1 MIEPSEDSFETMME
15 LNNPSSKQMESS
27 EGSSNTVE
35 EAPGSSG
42 AQAQAEAGSDS
53 GPAQEGK
60 EPPSGSTQEM
70 QELPIDLYQNLE
82 EPFSGLYE
90 EREKLPT
97 DLLQDMEETSGPR
110 EERDELPTDLLQELE
125 ESSSGPFEEREELPT
140 DTLED
145 VEEPSSG
152 PREEREELPTDT
164 LENVEEPSSG
174 PPEEREEL
182 PTDTLE
188 NVEEP
193 SSGPRE
199 EREELPTDTLENV
212 EEPSS
217 GPPEEREELPTDT
230 LENVE
235 EPSSGPPEERE
246 ELPTDTLENVEEP
259 SSGPREEREELPTDT
274 LENVEEPSSGPRE
287 EREELPTDTL
297 ENVEE
302 PFSDPCEEQEDPPSD
317 LLQDMEESCDSSHEE
332 EEDPLS
338 EIAISSDGIDSVF
351 VNSSETQTEQGDETD
366 LEDEDELNLG
376 EEAQP
381 GGSPEEVMATME
393 SIISVFLRV
402 HDIEHQ
408 QRVAERI
415 LMQAI
420 EEGRLPKLRHFS
432 GDRREYHE
440 FIVLCQMTLQNYPS
454 MFHNDQLRVKFVMCH
469 LSDLALEWANGLVEQ
484 DSPLLNNYSG
494 FIEAMSE
501 MFEYRQTLRV
511 AEDAMF
517 NIRQGNRGVAE
528 YINEFQS
535 LVHTLGWPDE
545 VLQAH
550 LCQGLNEDI
559 RHYLFRIPQPASLE
573 NLMVLVLQIEDKL
586 AERRALLRLPPEAR
600 PRSLIWMDTPAP
612 EKWHVSTWL
621 PNAFHPN
628 INRAHLFLLLMV
640 RVNPYHSVAVQ
651 ALVDSGAEGNYMD
664 EKFAQEHYVELY
676 ERPYPQAVQT
686 VDGSLI
692 GNEPISLCT
701 EPLLCIQQ
709 NHCEYIEFDI
719 VPSQHFSVVL
729 GIKWLRTHAPEVDWF
744 KGRCTFHSPY
754 CLKNCFHPPP
764 PCIALEKVSMT
775 ILPGLPQMYSDLA
788 DVFIVKE
795 ADDETSDQ
803 PSSDGSDD
811 LSESEPSELQQAGD
825 SDHNDVFYES
835 SSKRP
840 YQSVSARMQEKARQQ
855 EQYWILYD
863 MLNDRQDYIQM
874 MPELFDHLH
883 GATWFTKLEL
893 RDIAKEPR
901 VDYSLTHT
909 EDTWR
914 ATFGMS
920 PYQMRCYRPFTIDS
934 YADDCDNEIHFIL
947 KDILG
952 FYVIAHGRE
961 LLIYSMSQEEHSD
974 HVRQVLLRL
983 RGHNIHCSLDKTLFH
998 RHSAE
1003 FMGFALSR
1011 KGVKLNKTIRNIM
1024 MGCPVPSNRKSLQSV
1039 IELFYPYRHFVEHF
1053 AIIAEPL
1060 VKLLL
1065 SSEPFC
1071 WGEEHQEALDCLK
1084 RAFQKAPFLYHPK
1097 PQNPFYL
1104 ETGVTGSFLYASLL
1118 QTDEETGKKATCSF
1132 YSRHLSPIEVEYPQ
1146 VEMRILP
1153 VRASFMVWCRYLEN
1167 TEEPI
1172 MILLNTEDLA
1182 SLNNDRLTVL
1192 LPGHWLY
1199 FFAHFHYEVMELPD
1213 DDDPRALSRRNPNQ
1227 RALRARYMR
1236 PLLLL
1241 ALRASQREAFSDFGS
1256 EPEAE
1261 TESEDSDDESDPEWA
1276 ELNRQALVQE
1286 ALSNIPIEQI
1296 LNTLLTHFSRVQIRS
1311 VVLHF
1316 FRGLLYWKSVLG
1328 VASLLVMMR
1337 VRQPLSPLP
1346 APSLEVARPEPR
1358 HTLRLILDSSLIA
1371 GSGMATAI
1379 TQLLSQMPRVA
1390 RANTLPA
1397 RELAELYLS
1406 PRCWHR
1412 NALHS
1417 QPPRGL
1423 RFTPG
1428 FWLTLCEFFG
1438 VRVNPEEDI
1447 FPDPHQQR
1455 YLELHVVG
1463 DEDVVLREALQDDLQ
1478 RYRQCGLHDGLQDTS
1493 QDAQD
1498 NDVQEALLEDEEALL
1513 GNQEDLLGDQEAL
1526 LGDQEALLG
1535 NQEAVTFRPRNLMD
1549 PEVLD
1554 FLNNRLLYILGA
1566 DGRLTLLSRDEVARA
1581 LTRFLTM
1588 ASRMALLSPA
1598 REQARLEALSDSSD
1612 DELD

>member
-35 EAPGSSG
+35 ETPGSSG

-97 DLLQDMEETSGPR
+97 DLLQDMEATSGPR

-125 ESSSGPFEEREELPT
+125 ESSSGPCEEREKLPTDTLENMEEPSSGPSEEREKLPTDTLKNMEEPSSDPCEEQEELPT
-140 DTLED
+140 DTLKNMEKPSSDPCEEQEELPTDTLKNMEKPSSDPCEEQEELSTDTLENMEEPSSGPSEEREEMPTDSLED

-152 PREEREELPTDT
+152 PSEER
-164 LENVEEPSSG
+164 
-174 PPEEREEL
+174 
-182 PTDTLE
+182 
-188 NVEEP
+188 
-193 SSGPRE
+193 
-199 EREELPTDTLENV
+199 
-212 EEPSS
+212 
-217 GPPEEREELPTDT
+217 
-230 LENVE
+230 
-235 EPSSGPPEERE
+235 
-246 ELPTDTLENVEEP
+246 
-259 SSGPREEREELPTDT
+259 
-274 LENVEEPSSGPRE
+274 
-287 EREELPTDTL
+287 
-297 ENVEE
+297 
-302 PFSDPCEEQEDPPSD
+302 EDPPSD

-332 EEDPLS
+332 GEDPLS

-366 LEDEDELNLG
+366 LEDEEDEENL
-376 EEAQP
+376 EEEGQP
-381 GGSPEEVMATME
+381 GSSPEQVMATME
-393 SIISVFLRV
+393 SIISVFLRMQ
-402 HDIEHQ
+402 DIEHQ

-454 MFHNDQLRVKFVMCH
+454 MLHNDQLRVKFVMCH
-469 LSDLALEWANGLVEQ
+469 LSDLALEWANSLVEQ
-484 DSPLLNNYSG
+484 NSPLLNNYSG

-535 LVHTLGWPDE
+535 LIPTLGWPDE

-559 RHYLFRIPQPASLE
+559 RHYLFRIPQPESLE

-586 AERRALLRLPPEAR
+586 AERRAILRLPPEAR
-600 PRSLIWMDTPAP
+600 PRNMIWLDPPAP
-612 EKWHVSTWL
+612 EKWSVSSWL

-692 GNEPISLCT
+692 GNEPIWLYT
-701 EPLLCIQQ
+701 EPLMCIQQ

-719 VPSQHFSVVL
+719 VPSPHFSVVL
-729 GIKWLRTHAPEVDWF
+729 GIKWLRTHAPEVDWI

-764 PCIALEKVSMT
+764 PCIALEKVSMAM
-775 ILPGLPQMYSDLA
+775 LPGLPQLYSDLA
-788 DVFIVKE
+788 DVFNPKE

-840 YQSVSARMQEKARQQ
+840 CQSVSAKMQEKARQQ

-874 MPELFDHLH
+874 MPELFEQLH

-914 ATFGMS
+914 ATFGLS

-961 LLIYSMSQEEHSD
+961 LLIYSMSQEEHFD

-983 RGHNIHCSLDKTLFH
+983 RGHNIHCSLDKSQFH
-998 RHSAE
+998 RQTAE
-1003 FMGFALSR
+1003 IMGFALSP
-1011 KGVKLNKTIRNIM
+1011 KGVKLNKTIMNLI
-1024 MGCPVPSNRKSLQSV
+1024 MGCTAPSNRKGLQTV

-1060 VKLLL
+1060 VRLLL
-1065 SSEPFC
+1065 STETYC

-1084 RAFQKAPFLYHPK
+1084 RAFRKAPILYHPK
-1097 PQNPFYL
+1097 HQNPFYL
-1104 ETGVTGSFLYASLL
+1104 ETGITGSFLYASLI
-1118 QTDEETGKKATCSF
+1118 QTDEETGKKATCAF

-1153 VRASFMVWCRYLEN
+1153 IRASLIVWCRYLEN

-1192 LPGHWLY
+1192 LPGHWL
-1199 FFAHFHYEVMELPD
+1199 FFFSHFHFDVMELPD

-1227 RALRARYMR
+1227 RAVKGRYMR
-1236 PLLLL
+1236 PLMLL
-1241 ALRASQREAFSDFGS
+1241 ALRANQRDSFSDS
-1256 EPEAE
+1256 ESETETE
-1261 TESEDSDDESDPEWA
+1261 TESKDSDDESDPEWA

-1286 ALSNIPIEQI
+1286 VLSNIPIEHI
-1296 LNTLLTHFSRVQIRS
+1296 LNSLLTHFSRVQIRS
-1311 VVLHF
+1311 IVLHF

-1328 VASLLVMMR
+1328 VASLLAMMR
-1337 VRQPLSPLP
+1337 VTQPLSPLP

-1379 TQLLSQMPRVA
+1379 TQLLSQMPPVA

-1498 NDVQEALLEDEEALL
+1498 NDVQEALL
-1513 GNQEDLLGDQEAL
+1513 GD
-1526 LGDQEALLG
+1526 
-1535 NQEAVTFRPRNLMD
+1535 QEAVTFRPRNLMD

>member
-35 EAPGSSG
+35 ETPGSSG
-42 AQAQAEAGSDS
+42 AQAQAEAGSDN

-82 EPFSGLYE
+82 EPFSGL
-90 EREKLPT
+90 
-97 DLLQDMEETSGPR
+97 
-110 EERDELPTDLLQELE
+110 
-125 ESSSGPFEEREELPT
+125 
-140 DTLED
+140 
-145 VEEPSSG
+145 V
-152 PREEREELPTDT
+152 
-164 LENVEEPSSG
+164 
-174 PPEEREEL
+174 
-182 PTDTLE
+182 
-188 NVEEP
+188 
-193 SSGPRE
+193 
-199 EREELPTDTLENV
+199 
-212 EEPSS
+212 
-217 GPPEEREELPTDT
+217 
-230 LENVE
+230 
-235 EPSSGPPEERE
+235 
-246 ELPTDTLENVEEP
+246 
-259 SSGPREEREELPTDT
+259 
-274 LENVEEPSSGPRE
+274 
-287 EREELPTDTL
+287 
-297 ENVEE
+297 
-302 PFSDPCEEQEDPPSD
+302 PCEEREDPPSD
-317 LLQDMEESCDSSHEE
+317 LLQDMEESCDSSQEE
-332 EEDPLS
+332 GEDPLS

-366 LEDEDELNLG
+366 LEDEEDEENL
-376 EEAQP
+376 EEEDQP
-381 GGSPEEVMATME
+381 GSSPEQVMATME
-393 SIISVFLRV
+393 SIISVFLRMQ
-402 HDIEHQ
+402 DIEHQ

-454 MFHNDQLRVKFVMCH
+454 MLHNDQLRVKFVMCH
-469 LSDLALEWANGLVEQ
+469 LSDLALEWANSLVEQ
-484 DSPLLNNYSG
+484 NSPLLNNYSG

-535 LVHTLGWPDE
+535 LIPTLGWPDE

-559 RHYLFRIPQPASLE
+559 RHYLFRIPQPESLE

-586 AERRALLRLPPEAR
+586 AERRAILRLPPESR
-600 PRSLIWMDTPAP
+600 PRNMIWLDPPAP
-612 EKWHVSTWL
+612 EKWSVSSWL

-692 GNEPISLCT
+692 GNEPIWLYT
-701 EPLLCIQQ
+701 EPLMCIQQ

-719 VPSQHFSVVL
+719 VPSPHFSVVL
-729 GIKWLRTHAPEVDWF
+729 GIKWLRTHAPEVDWI

-764 PCIALEKVSMT
+764 PCIALEKVSMAM
-775 ILPGLPQMYSDLA
+775 LPGLPQLYSDLA
-788 DVFIVKE
+788 DVFNPKE

-840 YQSVSARMQEKARQQ
+840 CQSVSARMQEKARQQ

-863 MLNDRQDYIQM
+863 MLNERRDYIQM
-874 MPELFDHLH
+874 MPELFDQLH

-914 ATFGMS
+914 ATFGLS

-952 FYVIAHGRE
+952 FYAIAHGRE
-961 LLIYSMSQEEHSD
+961 LLIYSMSQEEHFD

-983 RGHNIHCSLDKTLFH
+983 RGHNIHCSLDKSQFH
-998 RHSAE
+998 RQTAE
-1003 FMGFALSR
+1003 IMGFALSP
-1011 KGVKLNKTIRNIM
+1011 KGVKLNKTLMNLI
-1024 MGCPVPSNRKSLQSV
+1024 MGCTAPGNRKGLQAV

-1060 VKLLL
+1060 VRLLL
-1065 SSEPFC
+1065 SSETYC
-1071 WGEEHQEALDCLK
+1071 WREEHQEALDCLK
-1084 RAFQKAPFLYHPK
+1084 RAFRKAPILYHPK
-1097 PQNPFYL
+1097 HQNPFYL
-1104 ETGVTGSFLYASLL
+1104 ETGVIGSFLYASLI
-1118 QTDEETGKKATCSF
+1118 QTDEETGKKATCAF
-1132 YSRHLSPIEVEYPQ
+1132 YSRHLSPIEVKYPQ
-1146 VEMRILP
+1146 VELRILP
-1153 VRASFMVWCRYLEN
+1153 IRASFKVWCRYLEN

-1192 LPGHWLY
+1192 LPGHWI
-1199 FFAHFHYEVMELPD
+1199 FFFSHFHYDVMELPD

-1227 RALRARYMR
+1227 RAVKGRYMR
-1236 PLLLL
+1236 PLMLL
-1241 ALRASQREAFSDFGS
+1241 ALRANQRDSFSDS
-1256 EPEAE
+1256 ESEAE
-1261 TESEDSDDESDPEWA
+1261 TESEDSDDESDQE

-1286 ALSNIPIEQI
+1286 VLSNIPIEHI
-1296 LNTLLTHFSRVQIRS
+1296 LNSLLTHFSRVQIRS

-1328 VASLLVMMR
+1328 VASLLAMMR
-1337 VRQPLSPLP
+1337 VRQHLSPLP

-1379 TQLLSQMPRVA
+1379 TQLLSQMPPVA

-1498 NDVQEALLEDEEALL
+1498 NDVQEALL
-1513 GNQEDLLGDQEAL
+1513 GD
-1526 LGDQEALLG
+1526 
-1535 NQEAVTFRPRNLMD
+1535 QEAVTFRPRNLMD

-1598 REQARLEALSDSSD
+1598 REQARLEALPDSSD